1 MIVKKYVLICL
12 FLALGWVPGASGFR
26 SCDMADSYAWSASTH
41 YTVGE
46 IAFDAVT
53 GRASGTET
61 RYNFSNDAGDGTG
74 ECHVTYELTGTY
86 DVGVEVF
93 TLDASRTNYS
103 ESCSPALLGVEYPQ
117 SRLYALQMAFNED
130 GTARV
135 SSAASGEML
144 ASGSWQAGRAFYK
157 TAEECTIF

>member
-1 MIVKKYVLICL
+1 MIVKKCVLVPL
-12 FLALGWVPGASGFR
+12 FLALGWMSGASGFR
-26 SCDMADSYAWSASTH
+26 SCDIADSYAWSASTH

-53 GRASGTET
+53 GTASGTET
-61 RYNFSNDAGDGTG
+61 RYNFSNDASDGAG

-93 TLDASRTNYS
+93 TLDATRTNYS
-103 ESCSPALLGVEYPQ
+103 ESCAPALLGVEYPQ
-117 SRLYALQMAFNED
+117 SRLYALQMAFGED

-144 ASGSWQAGRAFYK
+144 ASGSWQAGRAVYK
-157 TAEECTIF
+157 TPEECTLF